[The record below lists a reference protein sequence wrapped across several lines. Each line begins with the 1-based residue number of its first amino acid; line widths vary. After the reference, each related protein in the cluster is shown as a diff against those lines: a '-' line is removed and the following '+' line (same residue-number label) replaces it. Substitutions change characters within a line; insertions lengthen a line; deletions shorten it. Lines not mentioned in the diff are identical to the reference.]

1 MKWIPGATR
10 QPPKHFDSN
19 WVGSEQSTSGQELR
33 NYCSWSIA
41 TLRIQWRL
49 QYHKMASEQDPP
61 SASAQPQRQP
71 QPQDADTE
79 MSDHQQPPAPH
90 AQPDHSAAAAA
101 DETENTPQNQQA
113 EDQPQEQPQPPNQN
127 QTQEPQE
134 KQPPPPPPA
143 PGPRA
148 ARLQALFASTAKH
161 TLDKINKENFGA
173 CFPTISDK
181 APGTLEFVQRQMVE
195 RLGGLWNVRLFIPKF
210 YPSLFSLGVEGGG

>member
-19 WVGSEQSTSGQELR
+19 WVRSAQSTSGQELR
-33 NYCSWSIA
+33 NCCPRSIA
-41 TLRIQWRL
+41 TLRIQWRS
-49 QYHKMASEQDPP
+49 QYLKMASEQDPP
-61 SASAQPQRQP
+61 PASAQPQHQP
-71 QPQDADTE
+71 QPQDPDTE
-79 MSDHQQPPAPH
+79 MADHQQPPAPP
-90 AQPDHSAAAAA
+90 AQPDSSAATTAN
-101 DETENTPQNQQA
+101 ETESTPQNQP
-113 EDQPQEQPQPPNQN
+113 D
-127 QTQEPQE
+127 QTQEQDQPDLQPQAENQPQE
-134 KQPPPPPPA
+134 KQPPPPPPP

-195 RLGGLWNVRLFIPKF
+195 RLGGLWNVRLFF
-210 YPSLFSLGVEGGG
+210 YFLL